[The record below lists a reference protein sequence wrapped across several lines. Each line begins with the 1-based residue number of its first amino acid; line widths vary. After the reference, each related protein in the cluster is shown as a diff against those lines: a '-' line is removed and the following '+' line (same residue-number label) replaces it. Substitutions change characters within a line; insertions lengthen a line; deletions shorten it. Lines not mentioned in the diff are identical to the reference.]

1 MASEERL
8 EPTETNESTRRS
20 STGASSAPVPGVI
33 ENPVINSPYEEPQQH
48 FVFDNEGITNQITE
62 GRRSSTF
69 FIPIAPPKRKEI
81 QLPIEGMMTA
91 DRMRPNALI
100 NRIRDEVTLWRQG
113 GYRGVSPTTRRLL
126 EYWLDPTRERR
137 LFFCQIEAV
146 ETAIFIGEAA
156 GRGGVPWIENE
167 LRRINADHNGTL
179 FRIAFKI
186 ATGGGKT
193 LVMAMLIAW
202 QALNKA
208 TARSDRRFSDRF
220 LIVTPGI
227 TVRDRLRVLK
237 PNDPDNV
244 YAAMDIVPS
253 DLLETLQ
260 QGTVELTNYH
270 AFLRRDT
277 MAVSSLNRKILTRG
291 SKDDPF
297 QETPA
302 QMVNR
307 VCRAFGSRG
316 SQIVVINDEAHH
328 CYYRRR
334 EPEVEEML
342 TGEDRKEAE
351 EEQKTAEAWISGL
364 EAVHKKLGIKA
375 VYDLSATPFFLKGS
389 GYIEGTLFPWVVS
402 DFALI
407 DAIEAGIVKVPRVP
421 VADNRGGNH
430 LPAFR
435 DLWVNIRNDRNMPR
449 GTRGAADDQSEPVL
463 PDDLAAALHTL
474 YEDYERTFTDW
485 SRILTPPVF
494 IVVCNN
500 TRVSKRVFDYIA
512 GYTKFLPDGI
522 SAHVPGHLKLF
533 SNFDENGRRYP
544 RMRSLLVDSVELDQ
558 AEMSPEFKRAAAA
571 EIDDFKQDYQ
581 QRSGGK
587 DPEGITN
594 QELLREVLNTVGK
607 LGRLGAEIRCVVSV
621 SMLAEGWDATTVTHI
636 LGVRAFGTQLLCEQ
650 VVGRALRRY
659 SYVPNEQGLFDPE
672 YAEVYGVPFSFIPT
686 APPKNVGPKIG
697 VVPNHV
703 SWVPERAELTIRFPR
718 VVGYCYD
725 LPAER
730 INARF
735 DESHAMTLTTK
746 DVVTRVECDP
756 IVGQPDVHTLD
767 DLRGVRMQAV
777 AFGLARRL
785 LESHFRDEDG
795 HPRVWLFPQLVTI
808 CRRWLAEGYLRCSQ
822 ETYPQLVLLHGQCG
836 RAASRI
842 YQAIIPAIT
851 GEARLRPILAEPHA
865 IGSTEGV
872 EFDTLKPVIDVRRSP
887 LNRLVIDSGWEEKVG
902 QVLDSL
908 PEVAAWVKN
917 DRIGPDRR
925 GLRIPYTDVGKQ
937 QDYIPDFIVHIRG
950 EGGQDWHLLL
960 EVTGERREAK
970 LAKAGTAMNLWL
982 PAVNQWGRLGEW
994 DYMELHDP
1002 YMAVDEIRARIVAH
1016 TQKEA
1021 TGA

>member
-1 MASEERL
+1 MNLEERPEL
-8 EPTETNESTRRS
+8 TGMDEPSRSFSTEI
-20 STGASSAPVPGVI
+20 SSAPVPGVI
-33 ENPVINSPYEEPQQH
+33 ENPVINSPYEEPRRH
-48 FVFDNEGITNQITE
+48 FVFDNEGITNQAAE
-62 GRRSSTF
+62 GRRVSTF
-69 FIPIAPPKRKEI
+69 FIPIAPPKRKEA
-81 QLPIEGMMTA
+81 QLQIEGMMTA

-100 NRIRDEVTLWRQG
+100 NRIRGEVALWRQG
-113 GYRGVSPTTRRLL
+113 GYRGISPTTRRLL
-126 EYWLDPTRERR
+126 DHWLDPTRARR

-167 LRRINADHNGTL
+167 LRRINADHNGAL
-179 FRIAFKI
+179 YRIAFKI

-208 TARSDRRFSDRF
+208 AARQDRRFSDRF

-237 PNDPDNV
+237 PNDPDNMFM
-244 YAAMDIVPS
+244 AMDIVPP

-260 QGTVELTNYH
+260 QATVELTNYH
-270 AFLRRDT
+270 AFLLRDT
-277 MAVSSLNRKILTRG
+277 MAVGSLNRKILMRG
-291 SKDDPF
+291 RDTDPF

-307 VCRAFGSRG
+307 VCRAFGSRS

-334 EPEVEEML
+334 EPEIEETL
-342 TGEDRKEAE
+342 TGEERKEAE
-351 EEQKTAEAWISGL
+351 EERKTAEAWISGL
-364 EAVHKKLGIKA
+364 EAIHQKLGIKA

-389 GYIEGTLFPWVVS
+389 GYIEGTLFPWVAS

-421 VADNRGGNH
+421 VADNRGGDH

-435 DLWVNIRNDRNMPR
+435 DLWVNIRNDPNMPK
-449 GTRGAADDQSEPVL
+449 GTRKAADDQSAPVL

-474 YEDYERTFTDW
+474 YEDYERTFKEW
-485 SRILTPPVF
+485 SKIPTPPVF

-512 GYTKFLPDGI
+512 GYTKTLPDGTLM
-522 SAHVPGHLKLF
+522 HVPGRLKLF
-533 SNFDENGRRYP
+533 SNFDENGQRHS

-571 EIDDFKQDYQ
+571 EIDEFKQDYR

-587 DPEGITN
+587 DPEGITD

-607 LGRLGAEIRCVVSV
+607 PGRLGAEIRCVVSV

-703 SWVPERAELTIRFPR
+703 SWVPERADLTIQFPR
-718 VVGYCYD
+718 VVGYRYD

-730 INARF
+730 IDAHFN
-735 DESHAMTLTTK
+735 ESHAMTLTTK

-795 HPRVWLFPQLVTI
+795 HPRVWLFPQLVAI
-808 CRRWLAEGYLRCSQ
+808 CRRWLDEGHLRCSQ

-842 YQAIIPAIT
+842 YQAIIPAIG
-851 GEARLRPILAEPHA
+851 GEARIRSILADPNP

-872 EFDTLKPVIDVRRSP
+872 EFDTVKPVIDVKRSP

-925 GLRIPYTDVGKQ
+925 GLRIPYTDAGKQ
-937 QDYIPDFIVHIRG
+937 QDYIPDFIVCVRG
-950 EGGQDWHLLL
+950 EGGVAWHLLI

-970 LAKAGTAMNLWL
+970 LAKAGTALNLWL
-982 PAVNQWGRLGEW
+982 PAVNAWGRLGQW

-1002 YMAVDEIRARIVAH
+1002 YMAMNEIRARIAAH
-1016 TQKEA
+1016 AQKE
-1021 TGA
+1021 GAGA

>member
-1 MASEERL
+1 MTVDPIGMN
-8 EPTETNESTRRS
+8 EPSRRFSTEV
-20 STGASSAPVPGVI
+20 SSASVPGVI

-48 FVFDNEGITNQITE
+48 FAFDNEGITNQITE
-62 GRRSSTF
+62 GRRASTF

-81 QLPIEGMMTA
+81 QLQIEGMMTA
-91 DRMRPNALI
+91 DRMRPNVLI
-100 NRIRDEVTLWRQG
+100 NRIRDEVALWRRG
-113 GYRGVSPTTRRLL
+113 GYRGISPTTRRLL
-126 EYWLDPTRERR
+126 DHWLDPTRERR

-156 GRGGVPWIENE
+156 GRYGVPWIDNE
-167 LRRINADHNGTL
+167 LRRINADYNGTL
-179 FRIAFKI
+179 YRIAFKI

-202 QALNKA
+202 QALNKFA
-208 TARSDRRFSDRF
+208 TRQDRRFSDRF

-237 PNDPDNV
+237 PNDPDNI
-244 YAAMDIVPS
+244 YTGMDIVPL
-253 DLLETLQ
+253 DLLEHLQ
-260 QGTVELTNYH
+260 QATVELTNYH
-270 AFLRRDT
+270 TFLLRET

-291 SKDDPF
+291 RDTDPF
-297 QETPA
+297 QETPD

-307 VCRAFGSRG
+307 VCRVFGSRG

-334 EPEVEEML
+334 EPEIEETL
-342 TGEDRKEAE
+342 SSEDRKVVE
-351 EEQKTAEAWISGL
+351 EERKAAEVWISGL
-364 EAVHKKLGIKA
+364 EAIHKKLGIKA

-435 DLWVNIRNDRNMPR
+435 DLWVNIRNDPNMPK
-449 GTRGAADDQSEPVL
+449 GTRKAADEQGEPVL

-474 YEDYERTFTDW
+474 YEDYERTFAEW
-485 SRILTPPVF
+485 SKIPTPPVF

-512 GYTKFLPDGI
+512 GYTKLLPDGT
-522 SAHVPGHLKLF
+522 SVHVPGRLKLF
-533 SNFDENGRRYP
+533 SNVDAYGQRHP

-571 EIDDFKQDYQ
+571 EIDDFKQDYR
-581 QRSGGK
+581 QRSGGE
-587 DPEGITN
+587 DPEGITD
-594 QELLREVLNTVGK
+594 QEILREVLNTVGK
-607 LGRLGAEIRCVVSV
+607 AGRLGAEIRCVVSV

-659 SYVPNEQGLFDPE
+659 SYEPNKRGLFDPE

-703 SWVPERAELTIRFPR
+703 SWVQERTDLTIQFPR
-718 VVGYCYD
+718 VVGYRYD

-730 INARF
+730 LAAHF
-735 DESHAMTLTTK
+735 DESHAMTLTTR

-756 IVGQPDVHTLD
+756 IVGQPDVHTLE
-767 DLRGVRMQAV
+767 DLRSVRMQAV

-795 HPRVWLFPQLVTI
+795 HPRVWLFPQLVAI
-808 CRRWLAEGYLRCSQ
+808 CRRWLDEGYLRCSQ

-842 YQAIIPAIT
+842 HQAIIPAIG
-851 GEARLRPILAEPHA
+851 GEASIRPILAEPHA
-865 IGSTEGV
+865 IGSTECV

-902 QVLDSL
+902 LVLDSL

-925 GLRIPYTDVGKQ
+925 GLRIPYTDAGKQ
-937 QDYIPDFIVHIRG
+937 QEYIPDFIVRIRG
-950 EGGQDWHLLL
+950 EGRPDWHLLI

-982 PAVNQWGRLGEW
+982 PAVNAWGRIGQW

-1002 YMAVDEIRARIVAH
+1002 YMAIDEIRARIAAH
-1016 TQKEA
+1016 EQKEA
-1021 TGA
+1021 ADA

>member
-1 MASEERL
+1 MTLEEPMDL
-8 EPTETNESTRRS
+8 IGTNKP
-20 STGASSAPVPGVI
+20 STGASSASVPGVI
-33 ENPVINSPYEEPQQH
+33 ENPVINSPYEEPRRH
-48 FVFDNEGITNQITE
+48 FVFDNEGITNQIDD
-62 GRRSSTF
+62 GRRMSTF
-69 FIPIAPPKRKEI
+69 FIPIAPPKRKEA
-81 QLPIEGMMTA
+81 QLQIEGMMTA
-91 DRMRPNALI
+91 ERMRPNVLI
-100 NRIRDEVTLWRQG
+100 NRIRDEVALWRKG
-113 GYRGVSPTTRRLL
+113 GYRGISPTTRRLL
-126 EYWLDPTRERR
+126 DHWLDPTRDRR
-137 LFFCQIEAV
+137 LFFCQIEAA

-167 LRRINADHNGTL
+167 LRRLNTDHNGAL
-179 FRIAFKI
+179 YRIAFKI

-202 QALNKA
+202 QALNKSA
-208 TARSDRRFSDRF
+208 TRQDRRFSDRF

-227 TVRDRLRVLK
+227 TVRDRLRVLR

-244 YAAMDIVPS
+244 YTAMDIVPL
-253 DLLETLQ
+253 DLLERLQ
-260 QGTVELTNYH
+260 QATVELTNYH

-277 MAVSSLNRKILTRG
+277 MAVGSLSRKILTRG
-291 SKDDPF
+291 RDADPF

-307 VCRAFGSRG
+307 VCRAFGSRS
-316 SQIVVINDEAHH
+316 SQIVVINDESHH

-334 EPEVEEML
+334 EPEVEETL

-351 EEQKTAEAWISGL
+351 AEGKTAEVWISGL
-364 EAVHKKLGIKA
+364 EAIREKLGIKA
-375 VYDLSATPFFLKGS
+375 IYDFSATPFFLRGS
-389 GYIEGTLFPWVVS
+389 GYIEGTLVPWVVS

-421 VADNRGGNH
+421 VADNRGGGL

-435 DLWVNIRNDRNMPR
+435 DLWVNIRNDRNMPK
-449 GTRGAADDQSEPVL
+449 GTRGASDDQSDPIL

-474 YEDYERTFTDW
+474 YEDYERTYTEW
-485 SRILTPPVF
+485 SEIPTPPVF

-512 GYTKFLPDGI
+512 GYTKTLPDGTPMP
-522 SAHVPGHLKLF
+522 VPGRLKLF
-533 SNFDENGRRYP
+533 SNVDENDQRHS
-544 RMRSLLVDSVELDQ
+544 RMRSLLIDSVELDQ

-571 EIDDFKQDYQ
+571 ELDDFKQAYR

-587 DPEGITN
+587 DPEGITD

-607 LGRLGAEIRCVVSV
+607 AGRLGAEIRCVVSV

-659 SYVPNEQGLFDPE
+659 SYVPNEQGRFDPE

-686 APPKNVGPKIG
+686 APPKNAGPKIG

-703 SWVPERAELTIRFPR
+703 SWVPERADLTIRFPR
-718 VVGYCYD
+718 VVGYRYD
-725 LPAER
+725 PPAER
-730 INARF
+730 IAAHF

-756 IVGQPDVHTLD
+756 IVGQHDVHTLD

-795 HPRVWLFPQLVTI
+795 HPRVWLFPQLVAV
-808 CRRWLAEGYLRCSQ
+808 CRRWLDEGYLRCSQ

-842 YQAIIPAIT
+842 HQAIIPAL
-851 GEARLRPILAEPHA
+851 GGVARIHPMFAEPHA
-865 IGSTEGV
+865 TGSTEGV

-925 GLRIPYTDVGKQ
+925 GLRIPYTDAGKQ
-937 QDYIPDFIVHIRG
+937 QDYVPDFIVRIRG
-950 EGGQDWHLLL
+950 EGGPDWHLLI

-982 PAVNQWGRLGEW
+982 PAVNQWGGLGEW

-1002 YMAVDEIRARIVAH
+1002 YMAMDEICARIATRAR
-1016 TQKEA
+1016 KEA
-1021 TGA
+1021 AGA